1 MKISQ
6 LQPGYKVLEQEESG
20 DVVHFEVVSISQVGR
35 MFEVT
40 FRSVVGLTSALYP
53 ANAFITAA
61 A

>member
-6 LQPGYKVLEQEESG
+6 LQPGYKVQEHKDSG
-20 DVVHFEVVSISQVGR
+20 DVVHFEVVSIAQVGR

-40 FRSVVGLTSALYP
+40 FKSVLGLTSALYP
-53 ANAFITAA
+53 ANALIPAA